1 MIFAAANF
9 AITEWLYKIWV
20 NYAIDLITTA
30 RKNNFFRNFFSK
42 CDFLYWR
49 LLPQETVSLSTFTKK
64 KLHGRLHFFA
74 AYWNSWTLDVRV
86 GRWTL
91 ETGLWTLDS
100 GRWTLDSG
108 RWTLDSERFSDN
120 TNNHIRTPRSRIYI
134 WTYLFPSHQFFK
146 FKSS

>member
-30 RKNNFFRNFFSK
+30 RKNKFFRNFFSK
-42 CDFLYWR
+42 CNFLYWR

-64 KLHGRLHFFA
+64 KLHWRLHFFA
-74 AYWNSWTLDVRV
+74 AYRNSWTLDVRV

-100 GRWTLDSG
+100 
-108 RWTLDSERFSDN
+108 ERFSDY

-134 WTYLFPSHQFFK
+134 WTYLFPSHLLVLQI
-146 FKSS
+146 